1 MAKKL
6 LLPFSVL
13 PPPVLSGFALQFLGP
28 ARGISAFYPA
38 LRDSLRQAGYEITSR
53 DYASLALAAAV
64 ANALLLGG
72 LIMLLATKLAS
83 PAAAFSFAIGVG
95 VVIFLA
101 SLLTILAYPQIQAT
115 RRKRMIDAQ
124 LIASLRQLLIEL
136 RSGVPLFNSMASL
149 TYDYGEVSDEF
160 KRIVRRIN
168 AGTPEIDALTEAAS
182 TSPSDNFRK
191 TLWQISNSLKVGSD
205 VSNVIEAQVEELTM
219 GRIDQ
224 IRRYGQELSPWTM
237 IYMMAAVI
245 LPSLGVTM
253 LIVVISFLGTSIP
266 SIILD
271 VILVGLAGFQVFF
284 LNFVSSRRPTV

>member
-1 MAKKL
+1 MAQKL
-6 LLPFSVL
+6 LLPFSIL
-13 PPPVLSGFALQFLGP
+13 PPQVLMGVTPQFLGP
-28 ARGISAFYPA
+28 GRIVATLYPA
-38 LRDSLRQAGYEITSR
+38 LYDSLRQAGYDITAR
-53 DYASLALAAAV
+53 DYASLAVVAAC
-64 ANALLLGG
+64 ANA
-72 LIMLLATKLAS
+72 
-83 PAAAFSFAIGVG
+83 
-95 VVIFLA
+95 VIFGAMIMVFGSKLVGPASAVGLGAVGALVILFA
-101 SLLTILAYPQIQAT
+101 SLFTMIAYPQIQAT
-115 RRKRMIDAQ
+115 RKKRLIDAQ
-124 LIASLRQLLIEL
+124 LIAALRQLLIEL

-168 AGTPEIDALTEAAS
+168 AGTPEIDALTDAAS

-205 VSNVIEAQVEELTM
+205 VSNVIEAQVEELTL

-266 SIILD
+266 SIIL
-271 VILVGLAGFQVFF
+271 VFILVGLAGFQIFF